1 MNNNN
6 NNRFSRMKSKIK
18 NFFIKLRNRD
28 TSFLIIALCIMLLAT
43 AVVWRYSTRSDNG
56 QGNLAEEETPGGDIL
71 VHEDPYEEYVQG
83 IIDDFQNAEDDD
95 DEDDEG
101 VKTQETDLKAMSA
114 PLSGEVIRE
123 FTIDDLVYYE
133 AIGEWRVHKGI
144 DIKPRDTLLIES
156 ALAGKVE
163 AVNNSEI
170 TATEIIIDHGN
181 NVKTLYSNLV
191 SANVKVGDTV
201 EKGQVIGNLGKTVS
215 IEATDGAHLHFEV
228 IVDGK
233 QVNPLD
239 YITIE

>member
-1 MNNNN
+1 
-6 NNRFSRMKSKIK
+6 
-18 NFFIKLRNRD
+18 
-28 TSFLIIALCIMLLAT
+28 
-43 AVVWRYSTRSDNG
+43 
-56 QGNLAEEETPGGDIL
+56 
-71 VHEDPYEEYVQG
+71 
-83 IIDDFQNAEDDD
+83 
-95 DEDDEG
+95 
-101 VKTQETDLKAMSA
+101 
-114 PLSGEVIRE
+114 
-123 FTIDDLVYYE
+123 
-133 AIGEWRVHKGI
+133 
-144 DIKPRDTLLIES
+144 LIES

>member
-1 MNNNN
+1 MK
-6 NNRFSRMKSKIK
+6 NNRFARAKTKMKE
-18 NFFIKLRNRD
+18 FFIRLKHKD

-43 AVVWRYSTRSDNG
+43 AVIWRYSTRPENG
-56 QGNLAEEETPGGDIL
+56 KNDLAENDTPNSDL
-71 VHEDPYEEYVQG
+71 QAQEDHYIQGVQG
-83 IIDDFQNAEDDD
+83 VADD
-95 DEDDEG
+95 DEENDDNEDNEQP
-101 VKTQETDLKAMSA
+101 TDTLDLKSMKT
-114 PLSGEVIRE
+114 PLSGELTRE
-123 FTIDDLVYYE
+123 FTMDDLVYYA

-144 DIKPRDTLLIES
+144 DIKPKDTLLVES
-156 ALAGKVE
+156 VLAGKVE

-191 SANVKVGDTV
+191 SANVQAGDTV
-201 EKGQVIGNLGKTVS
+201 KKGQVIGNLGKTVS
-215 IEATDGAHLHFEV
+215 IESTEGVHLHFEV

>member
-1 MNNNN
+1 MK
-6 NNRFSRMKSKIK
+6 NNRFARAKEKMKD
-18 NFFIKLRNRD
+18 FFIRLRHKD

-43 AVVWRYSTRSDNG
+43 AVVWRYTSNPENG
-56 QGNLAEEETPGGDIL
+56 QSDLAENNEPNGDIQ
-71 VHEDPYEEYVQG
+71 VHEDPYEDYVQD
-83 IIDDFQNAEDDD
+83 IIDEFQNAEDDN
-95 DEDDEG
+95 DEDDG
-101 VKTQETDLKAMSA
+101 VKPEGTDLKSMKA
-114 PLSGEVIRE
+114 PLAGEIIRE
-123 FTIDDLVYYE
+123 FTLDELVYYE

-144 DIKPRDTLLIES
+144 DIKPKDTLLIES

-191 SANVKVGDTV
+191 SANVKAGDTV

-215 IEATDGAHLHFEV
+215 IEASDGAHLHFEL

-233 QVNPLD
+233 QINPLD